1 MRFFSSLSA
10 CCEKILV
17 IEIVRTTYIR
27 DYRKYQYSG
36 NRGKK
41 VVLYLLA
48 KVYNVTTDVLSH
60 TFRNR
65 LIDSFEVFS
74 LCTGSLTLCAQVH
87 SK

>member
-1 MRFFSSLSA
+1 MYYGIETLYTRKNRPFLVAVSA

-41 VVLYLLA
+41 AVLYLLA
-48 KVYNVTTDVLSH
+48 GHNGRT
-60 TFRNR
+60 
-65 LIDSFEVFS
+65 
-74 LCTGSLTLCAQVH
+74 
-87 SK
+87 